1 MGRLIILD
9 QRGELLGQE
18 VDTVDD
24 LALIPLYELLH
35 ISRSMYLE
43 GSQRD
48 IDPLY
53 PFLEV

>member
-1 MGRLIILD
+1 MGRLVILD

-18 VDTVDD
+18 VDTADD

-43 GSQRD
+43 GS
-48 IDPLY
+48 
-53 PFLEV
+53 